1 MDHIARMRYEAGLF
15 GIVGIICAQ
24 SCQLQREND
33 SGCSPSDALSQ
44 MVMPAVGNQQAVFS
58 AFDMIRWIYL
68 VSLSRYPFSMSSSNP
83 HGPDDALRQLRQ
95 PDGQHFDIRIAID
108 GRWFHEGGLIGRSA
122 LVKLFASVL
131 RCEPDGSYWLVTPA
145 ERGAITV
152 DDVPFIVVAMHC
164 EGEGKQQRICFYTNV
179 DDKFLLGPDH
189 PLQMRAQHTELAVD
203 EDGLRP
209 YVLVRDNLQARLAR
223 PVFYELVAL
232 SVAGTDGRF
241 GVWSDGMFFP
251 LEAGTAEDDSA

>member
-1 MDHIARMRYEAGLF
+1 MRYEAGLF
-15 GIVGIICAQ
+15 GIGRIICAQ
-24 SCQLQREND
+24 RCQLQREND
-33 SGCSPSDALSQ
+33 SGCSPSDALAQ
-44 MVMPAVGNQQAVFS
+44 MVMPGVGNQQTVFP

-68 VSLSRYPFSMSSSNP
+68 VSLSRYPVSMSSSNP
-83 HGPDDALRQLRQ
+83 HGPDDALRQIRQ

-131 RCEPDGSYWLVTPA
+131 RREPDGSYWLVTPA
-145 ERGAITV
+145 ERGTITV
-152 DDVPFIVVAMHC
+152 DDVPFIVVSMHR

-189 PLQMRAQHTELAVD
+189 PLKMRSRHTEQGVD
-203 EDGLRP
+203 ENGLRP

-232 SVAGTDGRF
+232 SVAGADGRF
-241 GVWSDGMFFP
+241 GVWSDGIFFP
-251 LEAGTAEDDSA
+251 LEADKVVEDDSV